1 MCKLIAVTNRK
12 LCRGDFLG
20 QIEILAEAG
29 VDSIV
34 LREKDLGEEE
44 YEPLAIQVLDICR
57 EYRTECI
64 LHQNIGIAGILGQK
78 KIHLSLPAAQKNK
91 EALKGFQVVGVST
104 HSLEQVQ
111 EAEKCNASYVFFGH
125 VFPTDCKKG
134 VPPRGLH
141 FLQEICHNAS
151 VPVYAIGGITPQNAA
166 QAVKAGA
173 AGVCVMSWGMQEE
186 KSQIQSFVAACHRM

>member
-1 MCKLIAVTNRK
+1 MV
-12 LCRGDFLG
+12 
-20 QIEILAEAG
+20 
-29 VDSIV
+29 
-34 LREKDLGEEE
+34 
-44 YEPLAIQVLDICR
+44 
-57 EYRTECI
+57 
-64 LHQNIGIAGILGQK
+64 GI
-78 KIHLSLPAAQKNK
+78 
-91 EALKGFQVVGVST
+91 ST

-141 FLQEICHNAS
+141 FLEKICHNAS

-173 AGVCVMSWGMQEE
+173 AGVCVMSWGMQEDR
-186 KSQIQSFVAACHRM
+186 SQIQSFVAACHRM